1 MVCLYRER
9 KLCDLRAVVKI
20 LKPKRSDSRIWKPLK
35 LHSFKCRGSLK
46 DLGEEWICDTHTYR
60 YKGQDTF
67 EYPLAQFNLYY
78 FQRFSKHLE
87 CVYTPPSWVFY
98 LLHFESKQITIQ
110 IPTVHARARFVNG
123 SARHSVTITQTT
135 MTAND
140 KSITFSPKSTKEDCP
155 TVLNDE
161 SAGMTSTLVK
171 FPSCENDH

>member
-46 DLGEEWICDTHTYR
+46 DLGEEWICDTRTHTDIR
-60 YKGQDTF
+60 VKTLLSILWPSSTCTTF
-67 EYPLAQFNLYY
+67 RGFLSILNAFTHLLPGFFIYY
-78 FQRFSKHLE
+78 ILSQNKLQSKSPQYMPELDLQMDL
-87 CVYTPPSWVFY
+87 P
-98 LLHFESKQITIQ
+98 
-110 IPTVHARARFVNG
+110 
-123 SARHSVTITQTT
+123 VTITQTT

-140 KSITFSPKSTKEDCP
+140 KSMTFSPKSTKEDCP